1 MGSNF
6 KSKNLMKKFFLKN
19 LSIILFIF
27 IPIIFLW
34 HPNWLGFLGIQPYWP
49 LFWLLPWSMIN
60 GSINGLIFGLFLG
73 LILDSL
79 TQDSGFSQM
88 PGLILCGVWFGR
100 IKIHSDIL
108 IGHFRYGLICSL
120 GSFLCGTLYFLQI
133 LFKNF
138 SDSTFLLFIPG
149 VQNILAEVF
158 LTGFFAPLICSQLLR
173 IFKSFKGKSII
184 INFAKK

>member
-1 MGSNF
+1 MN
-6 KSKNLMKKFFLKN
+6 KFFTKK
-19 LSIILFIF
+19 LSIICFIF

-49 LFWLLPWSMIN
+49 LFWLLPWAMIHGSM
-60 GSINGLIFGLFLG
+60 SGLIFGLFLG

-79 TQDSGFSQM
+79 SLDSSFTQI

-108 IGHFRYGLICSL
+108 LGHFRYGLICSC

-138 SDSTFLLFIPG
+138 SDSTFLLFIPSF
-149 VQNILAEVF
+149 QNILAEVF

-173 IFKSFKGKSII
+173 LFKSPRG
-184 INFAKK
+184 

>member
-1 MGSNF
+1 MN
-6 KSKNLMKKFFLKN
+6 KFFTKKLP
-19 LSIILFIF
+19 LFLFIF
-27 IPIIFLW
+27 VPIIFLW
-34 HPNWLGFLGIQPYWP
+34 HPNWLRFLGGQPYWP

-79 TQDSGFSQM
+79 TLDNNFTQI
-88 PGLILCGVWFGR
+88 PGLMLCGILFGR
-100 IKIHSDIL
+100 IKLHSDIL
-108 IGHFRYGLICSL
+108 LNHFRFGLICSF
-120 GSFLCGTLYFLQI
+120 GSFLCGTFYFLQI

-138 SDSTFLLFIPG
+138 SDGTFLLFIPS

-173 IFKSFKGKSII
+173 MFKFSKRKLQ
-184 INFAKK
+184 